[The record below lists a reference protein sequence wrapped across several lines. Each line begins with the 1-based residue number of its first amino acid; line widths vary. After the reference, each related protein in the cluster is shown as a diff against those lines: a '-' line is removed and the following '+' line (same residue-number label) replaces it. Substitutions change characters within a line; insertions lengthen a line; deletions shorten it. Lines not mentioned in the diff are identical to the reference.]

1 MQWLI
6 HTATDN
12 KYGVYREKR
21 KLLWDAVENSA
32 LMDGKTKKGI
42 FFSKTQFCTLLYIRR
57 FSRSSQNVILDIL
70 GKNIK
75 SNIYKQNH

>member
-32 LMDGKTKKGI
+32 LMDRKTKKGI
-42 FFSKTQFCTLLYIRR
+42 HFSKTKFSALLYIRR

>member
-32 LMDGKTKKGI
+32 LMDGKTKKRI
-42 FFSKTQFCTLLYIRR
+42 YFSKTKFYALL
-57 FSRSSQNVILDIL
+57 
-70 GKNIK
+70 
-75 SNIYKQNH
+75 